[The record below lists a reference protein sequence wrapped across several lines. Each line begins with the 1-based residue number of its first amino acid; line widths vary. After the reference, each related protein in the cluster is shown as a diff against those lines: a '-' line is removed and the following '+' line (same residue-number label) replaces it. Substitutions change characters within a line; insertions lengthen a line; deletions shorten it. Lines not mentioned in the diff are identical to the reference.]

1 MEKRIKAAIISFFIP
16 GGGQLYRK
24 RFISGIFFL
33 LLFLSSLYFL
43 KVIWR
48 GFHPFSIFI
57 LFSYLAFWLVNII
70 DSYKGPYYFKAPCD
84 IYCPADIKPSIYISL
99 LSEENTEEAFRRILE
114 SVPFP
119 GTLGRICTAPCENP
133 CSRSG
138 IDETIRIRYLKRFI
152 FDFENE
158 KYPDSI
164 RIKDKGKKV
173 AIIGG
178 GVCGLTCAYNLRKK
192 GYKVV
197 VFEREKK
204 AGGMLQLS
212 IPDYRLPRWVV
223 EKEIVYV
230 KETGVEIITG
240 VEIGKDESFD
250 DLREEYDALFIATG
264 THRCN
269 KLYLGEE
276 KLGGVYYGLK
286 FLKLAKEGKPPPV
299 GRETIVIGGGD
310 VGIDAARTAIRLGSR
325 VKLISLEKREE
336 MPANI
341 EKIKKAVEEGTV
353 IKNCWGVSEILGYE
367 NVEGVKFKLCSSV
380 FNGEGIFK
388 PTFDESVLE
397 GESCDTLIICT
408 GQLPEL
414 DFLPDDIIR
423 NGKIFVDKKL
433 MTPEPGVFAGG
444 DVLSPSSCVEV
455 IRDGKKAAQSI
466 DLYLRGFRSRL
477 DRLLSFIEYPIPN
490 YSVERAL
497 DEKEILKIPKKG
509 NTKNFEEIEDECVFR
524 DCILEAKRC
533 LKCPLRFGN
542 F

>member
-1 MEKRIKAAIISFFIP
+1 MEKRIRAAIISLFIP

-33 LLFLSSLYFL
+33 LLFLLSLYFL

-48 GFHPFSIFI
+48 GFYPFSFFI
-57 LFSYLAFWLVNII
+57 LFSYLVFWSANII
-70 DSYKGPYYFKAPCD
+70 DAYKGPYYFKAPCD
-84 IYCPADIKPSIYISL
+84 IYCPADIKPSIYISFL
-99 LSEENTEEAFRRILE
+99 TEENTGEAFRRLLE
-114 SVPFP
+114 SIPFI

-138 IDETIRIRYLKRFI
+138 IDESIRIRYLKRFI

-158 KYPDSI
+158 NYPDSI
-164 RIKDKGKKV
+164 LIKDKGKKV

-192 GYKVV
+192 GHKVV

-223 EKEIVYV
+223 DKEIMFV
-230 KETGVEIITG
+230 KETGVEVITG
-240 VEIGKDESFD
+240 IEIGKDKSFNE
-250 DLREEYDALFIATG
+250 LKEEYDAVFIATG

-269 KLYLGEE
+269 KLGLGEE
-276 KLGGVYYGLK
+276 NLDGVYYGLR
-286 FLKLAKEGKPPPV
+286 FLKLVKEGKPPPI
-299 GRETIVIGGGD
+299 GKEIIVIGGGD
-310 VGIDAARTAIRLGSR
+310 VGIDVSRTAIRLGSR

-341 EKIKKAVEEGTV
+341 KKIKKALEEGAI

-367 NVEGVKFKLCSSV
+367 NVDGVKFKFCSSV
-380 FNGEGIFK
+380 FDGEGIFN
-388 PTFDESVLE
+388 PTFDESILE
-397 GESCDTLIICT
+397 GESCDTLIICS

-414 DFLPDDIIR
+414 NFLPGDIIR
-423 NGKIFVDKKL
+423 NGGIIVDRAL
-433 MTPEPGVFAGG
+433 RTPIPGIFAGG
-444 DVLSPSSCVEV
+444 DVISPSSCVDA
-455 IRDGKKAAQSI
+455 IRDGKNAAQSI
-466 DLYLRGFRSRL
+466 DLYLRGFRYRL
-477 DRLLSFIEYPIPN
+477 DRLLSFTEYPIPN
-490 YSVERAL
+490 YPVERAL
-497 DEKEILKIPKKG
+497 DEKEILSIPIKG
-509 NTKNFEEIEDECVFR
+509 NTKNFEEIENECIFK

>member
-1 MEKRIKAAIISFFIP
+1 MEKRIRAAVISFFIP

-48 GFHPFSIFI
+48 GFHPFSFFI
-57 LFSYLAFWLVNII
+57 LFSYLVFWLVNIV
-70 DSYKGPYYFKAPCD
+70 DAYKGPYYFNAPCD
-84 IYCPADIKPSIYISL
+84 TYCPADIKPSIYISL
-99 LSEENTEEAFRRILE
+99 LSEENTEEAFRRLLE

-119 GTLGRICTAPCENP
+119 GALGRICTAPCENP

-138 IDETIRIRYLKRFI
+138 IDESIRIRYLKRFI

-158 KYPDSI
+158 KYHSNI
-164 RIKDKGKKV
+164 HKNNKGKKV
-173 AIIGG
+173 AIVGG
-178 GVCGLTCAYNLRKK
+178 GVCGLTCAYNLKKK

-223 EKEIVYV
+223 DKEIMFV

-240 VEIGKDESFD
+240 IEVGKDKSFN
-250 DLREEYDALFIATG
+250 DLREEYDAVFIATG
-264 THRCN
+264 THLCN
-269 KLYLGEE
+269 RLYLGEE

-286 FLKLAKEGKPPPV
+286 FLKLTKEGNPPSV
-299 GRETIVIGGGD
+299 GKETIVIGGGD
-310 VGIDAARTAIRLGSR
+310 VGIDVARTAVRLGSR
-325 VKLISLEKREE
+325 VKIISLEKREE
-336 MPANI
+336 MPTNV
-341 EKIKKAVEEGTV
+341 EKVKKAVEEGII
-353 IKNCWGVSEILGYE
+353 IKNCWGVSEIYGSG
-367 NVEGVKFKLCSSV
+367 NVEGVKFKFCRSV

-388 PTFDESVLE
+388 PTFDESVQE

-408 GQLPEL
+408 GQIPEL
-414 DFLPDDIIR
+414 AFLPATIKSE
-423 NGKIFVDKKL
+423 GKIVVNRAL
-433 MTPEPGVFAGG
+433 MTPIPGVFAGG
-444 DVLSPSSCVEV
+444 DIIFPSTCVEA

-477 DRLLSFIEYPIPN
+477 DRLLSFTEYPIPN
-490 YSVERAL
+490 YPVEKAL
-497 DEKEILKIPKKG
+497 DEKEILSIPIKG
-509 NTKNFEEIEDECVFR
+509 NTKNFEEIEGDCIFR

>member
-1 MEKRIKAAIISFFIP
+1 MEKRIRAAIISFFIP
-16 GGGQLYRK
+16 GGGQIYRK

-43 KVIWR
+43 EVIWR
-48 GFHPFSIFI
+48 GFHPFSFFI
-57 LFSYLAFWLVNII
+57 LFSYLAFWLANII
-70 DSYKGPYYFKAPCD
+70 DAYKGPYYFSAPCD
-84 IYCPADIKPSIYISL
+84 TYCPADIKPSIYISL
-99 LSEENTEEAFRRILE
+99 LSEENTEEALRRLLE

-138 IDETIRIRYLKRFI
+138 IDESIRIRYLKRFI
-152 FDFENE
+152 FDSENE
-158 KYPDSI
+158 KFPEFI
-164 RIKDKGKKV
+164 HIEDKGKKV

-178 GVCGLTCAYNLRKK
+178 GVCGLTCAYNLKKK
-192 GYKVV
+192 GHKVV

-223 EKEIVYV
+223 EKEIMYV

-240 VEIGKDESFD
+240 IEIGKDKGFK
-250 DLREEYDALFIATG
+250 DLKEEYDAVFIATG
-264 THRCN
+264 TPRCN
-269 KLYLGEE
+269 KLDLGEE
-276 KLGGVYYGLK
+276 KLGGVYYGLQ
-286 FLKLAKEGKPPPV
+286 FLKLTKQGKPPPV

-310 VGIDAARTAIRLGSR
+310 VGIDTARSAIRLGSR

-341 EKIKKAVEEGTV
+341 EKIKKVVEEGTV
-353 IKNCWGVSEILGYE
+353 IKNCWGVSEIYGYE
-367 NVEGVKFKLCSSV
+367 NVEGVKFKFCSSV
-380 FNGEGIFK
+380 FDGEGIFK
-388 PTFDESVLE
+388 PTFDENILE
-397 GESCDTLIICT
+397 GESCDTLIICI

-414 DFLPDDIIR
+414 NFLPDDIIR
-423 NGKIFVDKKL
+423 NGKILVDRTL
-433 MTPEPGVFAGG
+433 RTPIPGVFAGG
-444 DVLSPSSCVEV
+444 DVLSPSSCVEA

-466 DLYLRGFRSRL
+466 DLYLRGFRSRFG
-477 DRLLSFIEYPIPN
+477 RLLSFTEYPIPK
-490 YSVERAL
+490 YPVERAL
-497 DEKEILKIPKKG
+497 DEKEILRIPIKG
-509 NTKNFEEIEDECVFR
+509 NTKNFEEIEDECIFK
-524 DCILEAKRC
+524 DCIHEAKRC